1 MSPRLIIEQLARTKT
16 DGSIEKLEFVE
27 GVNAIV
33 GPQNTGKSTWLRM
46 LDFLMGD
53 DGSPIAK
60 FDEVLVTKYRAISAL
75 MRLGDTVVE
84 LERTWSED
92 GSRSQICLNGDRIK
106 VDEIQ
111 NLFLNRLQIPPVRY
125 PQGNIYVSDRTWPTL
140 GWRSLLRH
148 IYRRQDNWS
157 ELVHQQPESEQ
168 HACLLQFLGLAEHL
182 FSPELSTL
190 NDKRKRL
197 ASLETRRQ
205 HFTELLQ
212 KLVPDLMDD
221 EELTKEVS
229 PETIASAA
237 GRIDDEITQ
246 LVAERETIVAR
257 VRDQS
262 QPSSGRLNMMLEERA
277 AALNARDTLRQQQSG
292 ILGRLNELHQYKTGL
307 TRELD
312 RLERTDAAA
321 HILEDLKVTHC
332 PACDQSVETRPRHSD
347 SCFLCGQLTLDK
359 ESNGDAA
366 ARRLKFER
374 DQIGA
379 ELTEAGEL
387 IAAAQQEQRQRTASI
402 SENERRL
409 REVEQALRPFQ
420 ASASAVIPEDL
431 ALLDQRIGTL
441 HERRQTVEAL
451 RGPLEE
457 NTALNEE
464 IAGLQEA
471 IKDLEAMISQ
481 REAKVDFEKASDR
494 IAEGFNTYLD
504 AIRQNDPNTWTKTG
518 SISAAV
524 DERRTQLSISGRSAR
539 SQLGGT
545 LTIYFLFAY
554 HYTMLNLTRYEDC
567 HYPGLAILDFYPDIA
582 KESALG
588 DRLYLVLAPFIGLSQ
603 DKEIEP
609 VQVICTSRALPEKE
623 HIHFIHLSETWR

>member
-1 MSPRLIIEQLARTKT
+1 MSPRLIIEQIARTT
-16 DGSIEKLEFVE
+16 IDGSIEKLEFVD

-53 DGSPIAK
+53 EGSPIAK
-60 FDEVLVTKYRAISAL
+60 FDEVLVRKYSAISAL
-75 MRLGDTVVE
+75 MRLGDSVVE

-92 GSRSQICLNGDRIK
+92 GSRSQMCLNGDRIK
-106 VDEIQ
+106 VEDIQ
-111 NLFLNRLQIPPVRY
+111 SLFLSRLQIPALRY
-125 PQGNIYVSDRTWPTL
+125 PQGNIYTSDRTWPSL

-168 HACLLQFLGLAEHL
+168 HACILQFLGLAEYL

-197 ASLETRRQ
+197 AGLETRRQ
-205 HFTELLQ
+205 HFAELLQ

-221 EELTKEVS
+221 EELAKEVS
-229 PETIASAA
+229 AETLAGAA
-237 GRIDDEITQ
+237 ARIDEEITQ
-246 LVAERETIVAR
+246 LLLERTNIVAR

-262 QPSSGRLNMMLEERA
+262 QPAGHQLNELLEERA
-277 AALNARDTLRQQQSG
+277 SVVAARDTLRQEQSA
-292 ILGRLNELHQYKTGL
+292 IAGRVNELEHYRTSL
-307 TRELD
+307 TRELN
-312 RLERTDAAA
+312 RLDRTDTAANV
-321 HILEDLKVTHC
+321 LEDLKVTHC
-332 PACDQSVETRPRHSD
+332 PACDQSVESRARHAD
-347 SCFLCGQLTLDK
+347 SCFLCGQLTLDRETSK
-359 ESNGDAA
+359 DAA

-374 DQIGA
+374 DQIAA
-379 ELTEAGEL
+379 ELEEANEL
-387 IAAAQQEQRQRTASI
+387 IAVAHQDQRQKASSI
-402 SENERRL
+402 NESEQRL
-409 REVEQALRPFQ
+409 REIERALRPFQ

-441 HERRQTVEAL
+441 NERRQTVEAL
-451 RGPLEE
+451 HGPLEE
-457 NTALNEE
+457 NTTLNEE
-464 IAGLQEA
+464 IAGLKEA
-471 IKDLEAMISQ
+471 IKNLEASIAQ
-481 REAKVDFEKASDR
+481 REAVLDFEKAGDR
-494 IAEGFNTYLD
+494 LAEGFNTYLD
-504 AIRQNDPNTWTKTG
+504 VIRQSDPNTWTKTG
-518 SISAAV
+518 SISCSI
-524 DERRTQLSISGRSAR
+524 DERRIQLSISGRSAR

-554 HYTMLNLTRYEDC
+554 HYTLLNLSRYADC

-603 DKEIEP
+603 DKDIEP
-609 VQVICTSRALPEKE
+609 VQVICTSRALPERK
-623 HIHFIHLSETWR
+623 HINYIHLTETWR